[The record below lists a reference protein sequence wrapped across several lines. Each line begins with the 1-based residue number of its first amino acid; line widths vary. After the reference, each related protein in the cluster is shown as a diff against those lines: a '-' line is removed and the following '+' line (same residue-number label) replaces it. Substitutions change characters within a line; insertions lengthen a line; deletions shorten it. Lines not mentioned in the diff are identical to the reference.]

1 MLLAL
6 VWMVFPSFPENV
18 PFLGGMNI
26 LFTAAACVAFTYL
39 VRRIAGLPTL
49 AAAAVSGLVFL
60 SAHLWRVAAVPLSEP
75 LFLLTLLLA
84 LLAGSGMEKTPGR
97 RGITWFLLGAG
108 LTVYSRT
115 LGVAVLGAGVVT
127 LVLDRRFSAAAAA
140 ALGSVGLLTP
150 WVIWTRWAGSTIP
163 EPHQDILG
171 SYTGWLV
178 PQMVEGPGVF
188 LSFVGGNA
196 LQMLGRMSTLLLPG
210 WTGSAQLVGIL
221 LLPALAFGAIS
232 LFRSGR
238 LIFLTLLFSLGIL
251 LVWPFQDVRLMVPF
265 LPLLALVLVMGFQR
279 LWVKE
284 ALPKPMRVGFLAL
297 GVLWAAAFAGVSAS
311 RLAGGWLQE
320 GYRIRADALGEVVRA
335 VAEKTP
341 GSAVVGAP
349 ELWAG
354 IHLFT
359 GRSVI
364 PSARFRPLSTEGP
377 SQGTPEEQYAI
388 WIEAGLTHVLVEHG
402 GQVHGDALDRI
413 DAMCEPGTVEL
424 VDNRP
429 GRYLVALHWNRDCQ
443 DRVMGGMRPTTPPSR

>member
-1 MLLAL
+1 
-6 VWMVFPSFPENV
+6 
-18 PFLGGMNI
+18 
-26 LFTAAACVAFTYL
+26 
-39 VRRIAGLPTL
+39 
-49 AAAAVSGLVFL
+49 
-60 SAHLWRVAAVPLSEP
+60 VAAEPLSEP

-84 LLAGSGMEKTPGR
+84 LLVGSEMEKKPGR

-115 LGVAVLGAGVVT
+115 LGVAVLGAGVLT

-150 WVIWTRWAGSTIP
+150 WIIWTRWAGSTIP

-178 PQMVEGPGVF
+178 PQMVEGPGAF
-188 LSFVGGNA
+188 LSFVAGNA

-210 WTGSAQLVGIL
+210 WTGPAQLAGL
-221 LLPALAFGAIS
+221 LLVPALAVGAFS
-232 LFRSGR
+232 LFRSGK
-238 LIFLTLLFSLGIL
+238 LVFLTLLLSLGIL

-265 LPLLALVLVMGFQR
+265 LPLLGLVLVMGFQG
-279 LWVKE
+279 LWEKE
-284 ALPKPMRVGFLAL
+284 ALPKPVRVGFLAV
-297 GVLWAAAFAGVSAS
+297 GVFWAAAFVGVSAS

-320 GYRIRADALGEVVRA
+320 GYRIRADALAEVVRT
-335 VAEKTP
+335 VVEKTP
-341 GSAVVGAP
+341 ESAVVGAP
-349 ELWAG
+349 EMWAG

-364 PSARFRPLSTEGP
+364 PSARFRPLSADGP

-388 WIEAGLTHVLVEHG
+388 WMEAGLTHVLVEHG
-402 GQVHGDALDRI
+402 GQVHGDAIDRI

-429 GRYLVALHWNRDCQ
+429 GRFLVALHWTQDCQ
-443 DRVMGGMRPTTPPSR
+443 DRVMGGAQPTPRPSP